1 MAFARIVSS
10 ALAVV
15 AVVAVVAL
23 APSSSL
29 ADGGAP
35 PAASMPAPTDAAPP
49 PAALA
54 RPPVINGAIRG
65 TVELTGKVPPRT
77 PLRRD
82 SDPVCAAVEKQS
94 EDLIATKGKLA
105 GVLVRIKNG
114 TAHINP
120 SGHPAS
126 GVSLPPAVIT
136 QHDCTYEPRVTG
148 VVAGQKV
155 VIKNADATYHNVRAT
170 RGDDPVFNLSQPAR
184 TPDLVRDDFTK
195 VGDVV
200 SLHCDVHPWMNAF
213 VVVQDHP
220 FFAVTGEDGRFEL
233 RNVPSGTYVLEA
245 WHPVLGLRS
254 TKVKVA
260 ARPVTAKLRF
270 AAPKKAANAPI

>member
-1 MAFARIVSS
+1 MALARLSPAS
-10 ALAVV
+10 ALGLALGV
-15 AVVAVVAL
+15 AVAASTVAPA
-23 APSSSL
+23 L

-35 PAASMPAPTDAAPP
+35 PSESMPSPLPLPPKPT
-49 PAALA
+49 
-54 RPPVINGAIRG
+54 GAIRG

-94 EDLIATKGKLA
+94 DDLIATKGKLA
-105 GVLVRIKNG
+105 GALVRIKNG
-114 TAHINP
+114 TAP
-120 SGHPAS
+120 AVVSGHPAS
-126 GVSLPPAVIT
+126 GESLAPAVIT
-136 QHDCTYEPRVTG
+136 QHECTYEPRVTG
-148 VVAGQKV
+148 VVVGQKV

-170 RGDDPVFNLSQPAR
+170 RGDEPVFNLSQPAR
-184 TPDLVRDDFTK
+184 TPDLVRDDFKK

-200 SLHCDVHPWMNAF
+200 SLHCDVHPWMNGF

-233 RNVPSGTYVLEA
+233 PNVPPGTYELEA
-245 WHPVLGLRS
+245 WHPVLGLRT

-260 ARPVTAKLRF
+260 AKPVTAKLRF
-270 AAPKKAANAPI
+270 AAPKKAAAPAP